1 MSQLRTHGLSC
12 RSSEGRHPRH
22 AAINDIIRRTLSSAE
37 SPTRLEPPGLLR
49 SDGKRQ
55 DGMTLVPW
63 ISGRP
68 LVWDAT
74 CSDTFAVSYRSQATS
89 GAGCVA
95 ALAEVGKEAKYSYL
109 PTTYQFQPVANE
121 TSGAVGPST
130 RVFLKDL
137 GKRVRREIGEV
148 MATPYLFSA
157 SLWQF
162 RRETQQLLWAAPA
175 STDSI
180 HCSIMFYFLILL
192 LLLNFLVGT
201 NLSTSSSSRSP
212 MVTCNHTSCNRSI
225 R

>member
-1 MSQLRTHGLSC
+1 
-12 RSSEGRHPRH
+12 
-22 AAINDIIRRTLSSAE
+22 
-37 SPTRLEPPGLLR
+37 
-49 SDGKRQ
+49 
-55 DGMTLVPW
+55 MTLVPW

-137 GKRVRREIGEV
+137 GKRVRRETGEA

-180 HCSIMFYFLILL
+180 HCSIISLFPDIVITIKF
-192 LLLNFLVGT
+192 FSGHQ
-201 NLSTSSSSRSP
+201 P
-212 MVTCNHTSCNRSI
+212 
-225 R
+225 